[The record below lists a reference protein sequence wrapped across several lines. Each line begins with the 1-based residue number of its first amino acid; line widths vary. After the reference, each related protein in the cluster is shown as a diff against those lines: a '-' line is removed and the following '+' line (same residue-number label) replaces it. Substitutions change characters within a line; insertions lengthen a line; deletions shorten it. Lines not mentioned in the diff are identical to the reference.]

1 MIGIQALRQIA
12 DKYQTTLDN
21 IVKEYF
27 QHIFLSELYREK
39 NSEKLLFKGGTALRI
54 VYGSPRFSEDLDFN
68 GVGISVTQIEGI
80 VESVLVKI
88 EAQGIKAEIEE
99 SKRTSGGYLA
109 IFRFSGD
116 ECQSGI
122 QIEVSLR
129 SKAQSKGGSAA
140 LVQSDLVPAYTLY
153 HLNEKDM
160 VREKV
165 EAALTRGKAR
175 DFYDLYFILRS
186 RMAFGPVF
194 GKDNTIK
201 ARLVSAISKQRLDLK
216 SELKRFLPVSQH
228 ILLKNFNKTVL
239 SELEK
244 HLPA

>member
-1 MIGIQALRQIA
+1 MIGVQALRQIA

-21 IVKEYF
+21 VVKEYF

-68 GVGISVTQIEGI
+68 GVGISVAQIEGI
-80 VESVLVKI
+80 VESVLVKM
-88 EAQGIKAEIEE
+88 EEQGIKATIEE
-99 SKRTSGGYLA
+99 SKKTSGGHLA
-109 IFRFSGD
+109 VFQFSGD
-116 ECQSGI
+116 RYQSGI
-122 QIEVSLR
+122 QMEVSLR

-153 HLNEKDM
+153 HLNEQDL

-165 EAALTRGKAR
+165 EAALARSRAR
-175 DFYDLYFILRS
+175 DFYDLYFILRN
-186 RMAFGPVF
+186 RMAFSHVF
-194 GKDNTIK
+194 GKDKTIK
-201 ARLVSAISKQRLDLK
+201 VKLVGAVSKQQLDLK

-228 ILLKNFNKTVL
+228 ILLKDFNRTL
-239 SELEK
+239 LAELEK
-244 HLPA
+244 HLP